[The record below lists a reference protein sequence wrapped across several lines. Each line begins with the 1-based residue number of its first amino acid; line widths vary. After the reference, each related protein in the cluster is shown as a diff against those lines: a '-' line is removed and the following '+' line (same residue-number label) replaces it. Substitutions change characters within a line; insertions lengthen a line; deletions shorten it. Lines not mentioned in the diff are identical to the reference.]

1 MPHYYAIMGQN
12 KDWEKVWVRQE
23 KIDRINKGL
32 KTKVWKQA
40 GWGGLKNVPQF
51 VDSALDN
58 EFALLDKVEVQSKAK
73 IVEEMYFA
81 RKADLKKEYG
91 IDNFAEYVNFML
103 KGTKELK
110 KLAKL

>member
-1 MPHYYAIMGQN
+1 
-12 KDWEKVWVRQE
+12 
-23 KIDRINKGL
+23 
-32 KTKVWKQA
+32 
-40 GWGGLKNVPQF
+40 
-51 VDSALDN
+51 
-58 EFALLDKVEVQSKAK
+58 
-73 IVEEMYFA
+73 MYFA